1 MSTFTLTW
9 AASLHFAAAVVVLI
23 TLLLSLR
30 RVFRGPTPVERILA
44 AQLMGTAG
52 VAVLLLVES
61 GLARSGLATTGFLDV
76 ALVFAVL
83 AGVAGV
89 AFVRRGWEGSGGNH
103 GEEDGHG
110 PAA

>member
-1 MSTFTLTW
+1 MNTVSWVAT
-9 AASLHFAAAVVVLI
+9 LHFAAAVVVLV

-52 VAVLLLVES
+52 VGVLLLVES
-61 GLARSGLATTGFLDV
+61 GLERSGLPTTGFIDV

-89 AFVRRGWEGSGGNH
+89 AFVRRGWEGSSGDH
-103 GEEDGHG
+103 EEENGHG
-110 PAA
+110 PGA